1 MNFTT
6 KILLENSTNYNEKNM
21 IRALESTE
29 KAKLD
34 NVMVSNLYKS
44 TIDKAHIDFDSIP
57 ETKGD
62 ITKYKGY
69 PIMMETLTTIESLAS
84 KNNVKIDEI
93 EVIRTAISHLRAYQ
107 GIYQDGFAL
116 RKSFIELQYNTLVLA
131 CVEATTSLVTSY
143 MDYLKRIDT
152 IEFTI
157 IKNRTNNGSHCIE
170 ILRQYNNSVKTGEYQ
185 KFLNAIVKNK
195 EGFVGMDTAM
205 LGMVI
210 AGGALAIVPLLR
222 ELIFYFY
229 YTRMKASEY
238 LELQAMMLEINRT
251 HIESMN
257 MNPKKKK
264 EILKKQEQT
273 MNKMLKLSEK
283 IKVSQKVAKVKSMEE
298 VKKEEKN
305 WSLDNLKKEV
315 VRTDS
320 TFTLL

>member
-62 ITKYKGY
+62 VTKYKGY
-69 PIMMETLTTIESLAS
+69 PVMMETLTTIETLAS

-116 RKSFIELQYNTLVLA
+116 RKTFIELQYNTLVLA

-170 ILRQYNNSVKTGEYQ
+170 ILHQYNNSVKTGEYQ

-205 LGMVI
+205 IGMVI

>member
-1 MNFTT
+1 MDFTT
-6 KILLENSTNYNEKNM
+6 KVLLENSKHYNEKNE
-21 IRALESTE
+21 IRALESNE
-29 KAKLD
+29 KVKLD
-34 NVMVSNLYKS
+34 NVMVSKLYKS
-44 TIDKAHIDFDSIP
+44 AIDKSYIDFEDIP
-57 ETKGD
+57 QSKGD

-69 PIMMETLTTIESLAS
+69 PVMMETLSTIETIAS
-84 KNNVKIDEI
+84 KNNIKLEEI
-93 EVIRTAISHLRAYQ
+93 TVIRTALSNLNAHKH
-107 GIYQDGFAL
+107 IYQDGFAL

-131 CVEATTSLVTSY
+131 CVEATTSLIASY

-152 IEFTI
+152 IEFTM
-157 IKNRTNNGSHCIE
+157 IKNKTNNGSHCVD
-170 ILRQYNNSVKTGEYQ
+170 ILRQYNQSVKTGEYQ
-185 KFLNAIVKNK
+185 KFLNAINKNK

-205 LGMVI
+205 VAMVI
-210 AGGALAIVPLLR
+210 TGGALAIVPLLR

-238 LELQAMMLEINRT
+238 LELQAMMLELNKT
-251 HIESMN
+251 YVESLD

-283 IKVSQKVAKVKSMEE
+283 IKVSQKIATTKSMEDA
-298 VKKEEKN
+298 KKEEKN

>member
-170 ILRQYNNSVKTGEYQ
+170 ILRQYNNSVKTGECQ

>member
-69 PIMMETLTTIESLAS
+69 PIMMETLTTIETLAS

-116 RKSFIELQYNTLVLA
+116 RKTFIELQYNTLVLA

-205 LGMVI
+205 IGMVI